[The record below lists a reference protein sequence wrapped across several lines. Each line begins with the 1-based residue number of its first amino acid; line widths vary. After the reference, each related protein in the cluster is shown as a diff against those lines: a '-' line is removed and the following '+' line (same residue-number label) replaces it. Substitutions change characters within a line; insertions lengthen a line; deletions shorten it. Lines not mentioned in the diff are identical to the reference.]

1 MDFFERQ
8 DVARRKTALLVFY
21 FLMAVILIIAS
32 VYAVFAF
39 TFLVLADDEEP
50 GRTQS
55 SEIAV
60 QSFWDPVLFTGVAVG
75 TIVLV
80 SGGSLYR
87 IASLSGGGHTVAEM
101 LGGRLLHPDTS
112 DPDERKLL
120 NVVEE
125 MAIASGVPVPPVYVM
140 EKESGINAFAAG
152 FQPGDAVIGVTRGC
166 IQNLNRDELQ
176 GVMAHEFS
184 HILNGDMRLNV
195 RLMGVLFGILLISI
209 VGWIIFRSTIVS
221 SRRSY
226 SNDNKKGGN
235 PLPLLGLALYAIGY
249 IGVIFGRLIKAAISR
264 QREYLADASAV
275 QFTRNPDGIAN
286 ALKKIGALSEGSKLQ
301 EPEAEEA
308 SHMFFGDAI
317 GASFLGLMATH
328 PPLTAR
334 IRQIDPTFDGDFS
347 KVRRELAKP
356 QSERHRETLKRAT
369 ASERPV
375 AGSKRL
381 AFDPAKAIAEIGT
394 LDPQRLA
401 YAAALLDAMPEPVT
415 RMAHEPHGARAL
427 VYALLLDNDEEVR
440 KVQLGQLA
448 EGADPQVDFET
459 RKILPQVRQLDPRA
473 RLPMVELALPAL
485 HQLSP
490 NQYQAFRDNIR
501 KLIEADRRI
510 SLFEFALRQMLMR
523 HLGPQFGELPKRAN
537 RHRTIPPLVEPTAK
551 VLSALARV
559 GQRDPNAIEQAFR
572 AGVDRLNWSGQRLEL
587 CPPDRCGLKD
597 VDSALQELAG
607 ASPQLKRAVLEA
619 CAVTISEDGEVTLEE
634 GELLRAIADSLDAPM
649 PPILEAPVS

>member
-8 DVARRKTALLVFY
+8 DVARRKSALLVIY
-21 FLMAVILIIAS
+21 FIMAVVLIIAA
-32 VYAVFAF
+32 VYSAFAF

-50 GRTQS
+50 GRSQT
-55 SEIAV
+55 SEITL
-60 QSFWDPVLFTGVAVG
+60 QSLWDPVLFTGVAVG

-101 LGGRLLHPDTS
+101 LGGRLVHPDTT
-112 DPDERKLL
+112 DLDERKLL

-166 IQNLNRDELQ
+166 IKNLNRDELQ

-221 SRRSY
+221 GRRSY
-226 SNDNKKGGN
+226 SNNNKKGGN
-235 PLPLLGLALYAIGY
+235 PLPLLGLALYAIGF

-275 QFTRNPDGIAN
+275 QFTRNPDGIAG
-286 ALKKIGALSEGSKLQ
+286 ALKKIGALSEGSKI
-301 EPEAEEA
+301 ESPEVEEA
-308 SHMFFGDAI
+308 SHMFFGNAL
-317 GASFLGLMATH
+317 GMSFLGLMATH
-328 PPLTAR
+328 PPLKDR
-334 IRQIDPTFDGDFS
+334 IKQIDPQFDGDFA
-347 KVRRELAKP
+347 KVRQELTKP
-356 QSERHRETLKRAT
+356 QPEPPREVRKQVKA
-369 ASERPV
+369 P
-375 AGSKRL
+375 AGSRRM

-415 RMAHEPHGARAL
+415 RMSHEPHGARAL
-427 VYALLLDNDEEVR
+427 VYALLLDEDESVR
-440 KVQLGQLA
+440 KAQLGQLA
-448 EGADPQVDFET
+448 AGADSQVDFET
-459 RKILPQVRQLDPRA
+459 RKILPQVQQLDPRA
-473 RLPMVELALPAL
+473 RLPMVEMALPAL

-490 NQYQAFRDNIR
+490 NQYQVFRDNIR
-501 KLIEADRRI
+501 KLIEADQRI

-523 HLGPQFGELPKRAN
+523 HLGPQFGEMPKRAN
-537 RHRTIPPLVEPTAK
+537 RHKTIPPLVDPTVT

-559 GQRDPNAIEQAFR
+559 GQKESNAIESAFR
-572 AGVDRLNWSGQRLEL
+572 AGVDRLKWSGQTLEL
-587 CPPDRCGLKD
+587 CPPDNCGLKA
-597 VDSALQELAG
+597 VDAALQELAG
-607 ASPQLKRAVLEA
+607 ATPQLKRAVLEA
-619 CAVTISEDGEVTLEE
+619 CAATIGEDGEVTLEE